1 VRDTLPNTG
10 RRPVIVGVGNAAR
23 GDDAAGLLVARRLG
37 GIELEGDAS
46 ALLEL
51 FDGVLDAIVIDTM
64 RSGSPPGTTHRFDAS
79 EAPLP
84 ASVRSSSSTHAIG
97 IAEAIELA
105 RTLGRL
111 PARVVVYGIEGAR
124 FEAGAVM
131 SDSVVAA
138 IDEVVAALSAVRRH
152 SRPRS

>member
-1 VRDTLPNTG
+1 VRDSLPGSG
-10 RRPVIVGVGNAAR
+10 RRPVLVGVGNAAR

-51 FDGVLDAIVIDTM
+51 FDGVLEAIVIDAV
-64 RSGSPPGTTHRFDAS
+64 RSGAPPGTIHRFDAS

-84 ASVRSSSSTHAIG
+84 ASVRSSSSTHAVRIS
-97 IAEAIELA
+97 EAIELA
-105 RTLGRL
+105 RALGRL

-124 FEAGAVM
+124 FEAGALM
-131 SDSVVAA
+131 TDSVVAA
-138 IDEVVAALSAVRRH
+138 IDEVVADVSAVLRR
-152 SRPRS
+152 SRP